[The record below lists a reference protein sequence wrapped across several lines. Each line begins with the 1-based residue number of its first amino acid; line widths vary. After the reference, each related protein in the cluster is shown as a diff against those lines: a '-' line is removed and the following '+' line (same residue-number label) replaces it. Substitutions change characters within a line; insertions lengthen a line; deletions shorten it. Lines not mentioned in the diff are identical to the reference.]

1 MVIHLV
7 EKAEFFPLFRSI
19 WCAGEKVDGE
29 LKAGEYDS
37 VANYERKR
45 NLYFLLYCAKVE
57 GEQRHISLALIACGT
72 AVAHD
77 TGAMSLGT
85 SVRPDP
91 SHWRGSAPGGRQGP
105 AAPVRSK
112 ESICCCLG
120 AG

>member
-1 MVIHLV
+1 M
-7 EKAEFFPLFRSI
+7 KAREF
-19 WCAGEKVDGE
+19 
-29 LKAGEYDS
+29 DS

-91 SHWRGSAPGGRQGP
+91 SHWRGSAPGGKAGPCCASTEQGKYMLLP
-105 AAPVRSK
+105 WGGVKTSVISFLRV
-112 ESICCCLG
+112 L
-120 AG
+120 